1 MCILLSLAACGNSE
15 KTPEAEAG
23 IKEKLL
29 AGAAQLE
36 KSRNLY
42 YDNGLTITGIGV
54 NFSGDVTRK
63 TDNFFWPAIEKMTGV
78 TLDIYWEKEENYITS
93 LSTTLLTGM
102 DEMPDILNAV
112 DFGIMDLADDGAV
125 IHWTTIWS

>member
-1 MCILLSLAACGNSE
+1 
-15 KTPEAEAG
+15 
-23 IKEKLL
+23 L

-54 NFSGDVTRK
+54 IFSGDVTRK

-78 TLDIYWEKEENYITS
+78 TLDIYWEKEENYITR
-93 LSTTLLTGM
+93 
-102 DEMPDILNAV
+102 V
-112 DFGIMDLADDGAV
+112 DCKIKLD
-125 IHWTTIWS
+125 T